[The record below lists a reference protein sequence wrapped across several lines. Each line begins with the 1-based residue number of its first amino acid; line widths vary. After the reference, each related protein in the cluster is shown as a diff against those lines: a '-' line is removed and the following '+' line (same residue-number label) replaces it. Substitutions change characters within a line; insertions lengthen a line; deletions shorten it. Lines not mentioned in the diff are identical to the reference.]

1 MNDFDFDARQKKII
15 ANSARHKIG
24 PTRKCTLPSDYL
36 TKGEIEKMNG
46 PVQTY
51 NLSCQMT
58 LAQYKAMPD
67 DMQRAYMDKLA
78 AHGGNGVRVAGMF
91 GISPQAVRVSLSA
104 IGYKFPHAAGTK
116 RGDTEKWIKW
126 TTDRAMET
134 KIDLAVKELSSM
146 QSKPVQPESE
156 TVQQVQREPIMP
168 PTTPLMPPQQAKP
181 IQPKSGTLEYSGPV
195 GAVMDALSRVLPDN
209 VYIRVTF
216 DRIEDAV

>member
-51 NLSCQMT
+51 NLSRTMT

-91 GISPQAVRVSLSA
+91 GVSPQAIRVSLSA

-116 RGDTEKWIKW
+116 RGDTEKWIAW
-126 TTDRAMET
+126 TNGQAKEIRMPASKEP
-134 KIDLAVKELSSM
+134 LAELS
-146 QSKPVQPESE
+146 KPAQPEAE
-156 TVQQVQREPIMP
+156 AVQQVQRKPIMP
-168 PTTPLMPPQQAKP
+168 PTTPLMPPRPTKP
-181 IQPKSGTLEYSGPV
+181 IQPTSGTLEYSGPV

-216 DRIEDAV
+216 DRIEEAL